1 MSSLQP
7 LPPRKEVPEDLT
19 WDLSLIFKS
28 DVEFEAARQDI
39 IDQSQRAQKF
49 QHHLGD
55 SGSTLYEGLTLIFD
69 TFRKLEKVY
78 VYAQM
83 KNDQDTH
90 DNHYQALNDQGRQL
104 FATVSSQ
111 LSFLEPELL
120 RLSTEEL
127 AALQQAEPRLKAYQH
142 WLTTLL
148 DKKEHT
154 LDAATEALLAQASP
168 IFEAS
173 STVFGILN
181 NSDLEFPFVE
191 DETGQTLQLTHG
203 SYETLIQS
211 THQDV
216 RREAYESLYSTY
228 RQFRNTF
235 AATLSHHVQAH
246 NFLAQVHH
254 YPSARAAALAG
265 NHIPE
270 SVYDTLVHEVNE
282 HLPLLHRYLAL
293 RQRLLQLP
301 DLHMYDLYTPLT
313 GEAPLSFTY
322 PEAQDMA
329 KKALAYLGE
338 DYLDHVDEIFNHRY
352 IDVVENQGKRSGAY
366 SGGAYDTPPYELLN
380 WHDDLSNL
388 YTLVHETGHSVHSW
402 YTRHTQPYQYGN
414 YPIFLAEIAST
425 TNENLLTDYFL
436 DHEQDP
442 KIRAFILN
450 HYLDGFKGTV
460 FRQTQFA
467 EFEHFLHTAQAQ
479 GTPLTA
485 DTISATYAQIN
496 AHYYGPNVVT
506 DDDIALEW
514 TRIPHFYYNYYVYQY
529 ATGFAAAAALSH
541 QIVTQGTPAVTRY
554 LTYLKA
560 GSSDDAICIM
570 QQAGVD
576 MTQPDYLKAAFA
588 TFEQRLNELE
598 KLVQE
603 L

>member
-181 NSDLEFPFVE
+181 NSDL
-191 DETGQTLQLTHG
+191 
-203 SYETLIQS
+203 
-211 THQDV
+211 
-216 RREAYESLYSTY
+216 
-228 RQFRNTF
+228 
-235 AATLSHHVQAH
+235 
-246 NFLAQVHH
+246 
-254 YPSARAAALAG
+254 
-265 NHIPE
+265 
-270 SVYDTLVHEVNE
+270 
-282 HLPLLHRYLAL
+282 
-293 RQRLLQLP
+293 
-301 DLHMYDLYTPLT
+301 
-313 GEAPLSFTY
+313 
-322 PEAQDMA
+322 
-329 KKALAYLGE
+329 
-338 DYLDHVDEIFNHRY
+338 
-352 IDVVENQGKRSGAY
+352 
-366 SGGAYDTPPYELLN
+366 
-380 WHDDLSNL
+380 
-388 YTLVHETGHSVHSW
+388 
-402 YTRHTQPYQYGN
+402 
-414 YPIFLAEIAST
+414 
-425 TNENLLTDYFL
+425 
-436 DHEQDP
+436 
-442 KIRAFILN
+442 
-450 HYLDGFKGTV
+450 
-460 FRQTQFA
+460 
-467 EFEHFLHTAQAQ
+467 
-479 GTPLTA
+479 
-485 DTISATYAQIN
+485 
-496 AHYYGPNVVT
+496 
-506 DDDIALEW
+506 
-514 TRIPHFYYNYYVYQY
+514 
-529 ATGFAAAAALSH
+529 
-541 QIVTQGTPAVTRY
+541 
-554 LTYLKA
+554 
-560 GSSDDAICIM
+560 
-570 QQAGVD
+570 
-576 MTQPDYLKAAFA
+576 
-588 TFEQRLNELE
+588 
-598 KLVQE
+598 
-603 L
+603 